1 MPTQHRTVAGQWEE
15 HECEMF
21 WQGVQTLARPLDDN
35 NLLSVSV
42 QVRVFYRVDLKF
54 APVMMQLN
62 ANMMSHDKNSIIL
75 EFQEFTHT
83 NCI

>member
-1 MPTQHRTVAGQWEE
+1 M
-15 HECEMF
+15 
-21 WQGVQTLARPLDDN
+21 ARPLDDN

-62 ANMMSHDKNSIIL
+62 A
-75 EFQEFTHT
+75 T
-83 NCI
+83 